1 MRFIYS
7 LLVALVISQ
16 VYAFGQQKLS
26 SRDLVMLKAYM
37 SGSFSSEQQS
47 KEDSNFFDIRLH
59 MTPVWSDRKDGFWL
73 YVEQATASSQD
84 KPYRQRVYHVQLLN
98 DSLITSEVF
107 EMKNPLRF
115 AGEWKKENPLASLTP
130 DSLQARAG
138 CTIFLRKDMHD
149 HFYGETPGKTCISNL
164 KGAAY
169 ATSEVV
175 IQPYLLLSWDRGWDA
190 KSKQVWGSEKGGY
203 RFVKLK

>member
-130 DSLQARAG
+130 DSLQARSG

-203 RFVKLK
+203 RFVKQK